1 MIKLQTRSLKP
12 CRKNPLKIYCVLEFS
27 LTSFSLQNCLTAGQ
41 CGHGGGQFNFVIA
54 FTKVCKTFSSSTLD
68 HQAFFPL
75 WHPVGSD
82 SDQGS
87 GKVIIFLPGQN
98 LVERGG
104 RYALGD

>member
-12 CRKNPLKIYCVLEFS
+12 CQNNPLKIYCVLEFS
-27 LTSFSLQNCLTAGQ
+27 LTSLSFQNCLTTS
-41 CGHGGGQFNFVIA
+41 GHGGGQFNFVIA

-68 HQAFFPL
+68 HQAFFFPL
-75 WHPVGSD
+75 WHPVDSD

-104 RYALGD
+104 RYASGD